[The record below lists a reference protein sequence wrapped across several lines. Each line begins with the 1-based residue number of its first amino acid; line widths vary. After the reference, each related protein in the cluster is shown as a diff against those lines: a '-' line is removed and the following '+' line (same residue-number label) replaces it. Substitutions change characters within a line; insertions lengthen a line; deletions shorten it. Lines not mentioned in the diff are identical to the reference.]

1 MRTQDSVPDPLA
13 LPDLASRFLRGSV
26 IAASDEFF
34 AEKENLINPGAPTF
48 SPHTFGH
55 KGQVYDGWETRRRRG
70 SGRSLPADDEHDWVI
85 VRLGAPGVVHAVVVD
100 TAYFTGNFPQA
111 CSVQACWAEGYPDP
125 AALDS
130 ARWVEIV
137 ERSPL
142 KGDTPHVF
150 EIPAQARHRY
160 SHVRLRI
167 YPDGGVAR
175 LRVHGVVVPDP
186 ALLEGMTFD
195 LAALENGA
203 DVVACSDRFY
213 SSPRNAI
220 SPGLSRVM
228 GEGWETRRRRS
239 TGNEWLA
246 VHFAAPAVI
255 SLVEVDTSGYI
266 GNAPGMAEVRGSL
279 SAGVAT
285 GETAGGTSGAGA
297 GGASRE
303 NAVGATGENADA
315 ATGQTIAWDE
325 PSSWRPLLERTPL
338 LPDTPHRFRVAA
350 AAPCDLVRLDVFP
363 DGGVARLR
371 LYGSLTAE
379 GLAQVGRRWAQTAP

>member
-1 MRTQDSVPDPLA
+1 MTSEDAVSSAGSAPGSAGVPGPAADPLA

-34 AEKENLINPGAPTF
+34 AEKENLISPGAPAF

-70 SGRSLPADDEHDWVI
+70 SGRSLPDEGEHDWVI

-100 TAYFTGNFPQA
+100 TAHFTGNFPQG
-111 CSVQACWAEGYPDP
+111 CSVEACWADGYPDL

-137 ERSPL
+137 RRSPL

-150 EIPAQARHRY
+150 EIPPQARRRY

-186 ALLEGMTFD
+186 ALLEGLTFD
-195 LAALENGA
+195 LAALENGG
-203 DVVACSDRFY
+203 DVVGCSDRFY
-213 SSPRNAI
+213 SSPRNAL

-239 TGNEWLA
+239 AGNEWLA
-246 VHFAAPAVI
+246 VRFAAPAVI

-266 GNAPGMAEVRGSL
+266 GNSPGLAEVRGTL
-279 SAGVAT
+279 SAAGPS
-285 GETAGGTSGAGA
+285 GEHPDGTAGES
-297 GGASRE
+297 
-303 NAVGATGENADA
+303 A
-315 ATGQTIAWDE
+315 ARDE
-325 PSSWRPLLERTPL
+325 PSSWHPLLERTPL
-338 LPDTPHRFRVAA
+338 RPDTPHRFRVAA

-371 LYGSLTAE
+371 LHGSLTVD
-379 GLAQVGRRWAQTAP
+379 GLAQVRRRWAQTAL

>member
-1 MRTQDSVPDPLA
+1 MTSENPGSGSLD
-13 LPDLASRFLRGSV
+13 LPDLASRSLRGSV

-34 AEKENLINPGAPTF
+34 AEKENLISPAAATF

-70 SGRSLPADDEHDWVI
+70 SGRSLPADGEHDWVV

-100 TAYFTGNFPQA
+100 TKHFTGNFPQA
-111 CSVQACWAEGYPDP
+111 CSVEACWADGYPDL
-125 AALDS
+125 AALET
-130 ARWVEIV
+130 ARWAEIV
-137 ERSPL
+137 QRSPL
-142 KGDTPHVF
+142 QGDTAHVF
-150 EIPAQARHRY
+150 ELPPSARRRY

-175 LRVHGVVVPDP
+175 LRVHGAVVPDP
-186 ALLEGMTFD
+186 ALLERMTFD

-228 GEGWETRRRRS
+228 GEGWETRRRRT

-246 VHFAAPAVI
+246 VRLTAPALVT
-255 SLVEVDTSGYI
+255 LVEVDTSGYI
-266 GNAPGMAEVRGSL
+266 GNSPGMAELRGSL
-279 SAGVAT
+279 SAGRAT
-285 GETAGGTSGAGA
+285 GAGA
-297 GGASRE
+297 GEPSRAS
-303 NAVGATGENADA
+303 
-315 ATGQTIAWDE
+315 AWDE
-325 PSSWRPLLERTPL
+325 ATSWHPLLERTPL
-338 LPDTPHRFRVAA
+338 LPDTPHRFRIAPG
-350 AAPCDLVRLDVFP
+350 APCDLVRLDVFP

-371 LYGSLTAE
+371 LYGSLTPE
-379 GLAQVGRRWAQTAP
+379 GLAQIRRRWAETAP